1 MAMNEYFYMRK
12 NLTLD
17 DVFPSL
23 FKFHVKN
30 HRLLYH
36 KGEFDCW
43 VFWSGE
49 GDPRELSP
57 PPFSEFM
64 EKIKSYI
71 KDVIVFWPRTQ
82 FLAQFWKVI
91 EIEGKRLLTTR
102 HQPFG
107 FDFIHEGLCRYRV
120 MSLDFE
126 FDLDGVSDEHLGQL
140 GRVFCHQQLEST
152 PNVQYY
158 SRNEYPQFYQ
168 AYSCNINQSVA
179 FPLFES
185 STGCCIGVIEVVL
198 TDDRTYRTWG
208 SFNSNRVLSKREE
221 KYETLEEIEIQ
232 MMLEVVCDTHCLPLA
247 QTWALCRLC
256 NVVFTNDRTYD
267 RERQKFAFLDACA
280 KHCLRKGQGVVGRV
294 VLSQNLV
301 FCKDV
306 TQFSITE
313 YPLAHYA
320 RKYGLTGSFAICL
333 RSSYIEDNVYMLE
346 FFLPPNYTE
355 GRDPRI
361 ALVPLLT
368 TMKQHCKSFKVAS
381 GEELGEELSIEVLDF
396 SEDGKLCSYQIPQT
410 ARTPNR
416 IENGEEMVLLD
427 LSNQQ
432 LPEVN
437 ALDTGNNVVSNT
449 KENNNAV
456 TSVQQNSSQRLQ
468 RKAGIPISL
477 DDLQQHFGMKLKDVA
492 QSLGVSRSTVKRV
505 CREYNITWWPSCKRS
520 KDNQLL
526 SNKPVQGGVQEQILE
541 SSQPPISDP
550 PHMQD
555 MATASHT
562 MPHFTAA
569 QDTNIVTIKAK
580 YGDDFIKFQLP
591 VSSGMVEFQQQVAKR
606 LNLQGGTYHV
616 KYQDEDNDWILIA
629 CDEDLQNYICHSIS
643 QERNT
648 VIISKLGRALVLR
661 PSFSWV
667 SSVSNT
673 VLNTGPQTHFT
684 ATTNS
689 TAIAFSLLHSVS
701 YSGCRKKRINK
712 RLIVSKM
719 AEFEEMAVTS
729 DVKSGNMVFE
739 PVLEEG
745 VFRFDCIA
753 DHRNATFP
761 SLSFVNPKDRD
772 TPIMTSHNV
781 SSYIPTFECVLGEQ
795 IVQIELPIGTSFYGT
810 GEVSGQLEW
819 TGKRVFTWNMV
830 AGAYGPGTTSL
841 HQLHPWVLAVFL
853 SGEALGVLADTTR
866 RCEINLQ
873 KESIIKFVA
882 PSAYPVI
889 TFGPFASP
897 TDVLISLSHA
907 VLYLCRQSGHWGIIN
922 VVGAMTLMHEFIVR
936 TFREKGEVWPG
947 PCVFPDFTLS
957 KTRSWWAS
965 LVKDFISNGVDG
977 IWNDMNE
984 PTVFK
989 AVTKTMPETNV
1000 HRGDIELGVYGM
1012 LMTRSTY
1019 EDVCCNMDR
1028 RQPLYL
1034 GAPSYE
1040 YLNGPLTLGLSGQPL
1055 SRPDIGGFEGNA
1067 TPKLFG
1073 RWMGLGAMFPFCRGH
1088 SDTGTIDHEPWSFG
1102 EEYPKDPRLRTRE
1115 NSFMLGPLLIYTR
1128 RGGNG
1133 EGTLQ
1138 SLSTVSD
1145 QGIDQLQLVLPK
1157 GIWLSFDFDDSHPD
1171 FPTLYL
1177 QGGSIIPLGPA
1188 IQHVGETNPTDD
1200 LSLLVALDEH
1210 GKAKGVLFED
1220 DGDGYE
1226 FTGGG
1231 YLLTTYVAELESS
1244 VVTVRISETE
1254 GSWKRPNVVYTYNYY
1269 LVDLDAWG
1277 IDGEVLQIM
1286 MPSED
1291 ELSNLVSMSEKQYKI
1306 RMGTQWLHSRVEVDG
1321 YEEFSGTEYW
1331 SAGWSEEYYIY
1342 N

>member
-1 MAMNEYFYMRK
+1 MVENEHFLQRE
-12 NLTLD
+12 NLTD
-17 DVFPSL
+17 DDMICDFPL
-23 FKFHVKN
+23 YFKSYVKN
-30 HRLLYH
+30 HQLLCQH
-36 KGEFDCW
+36 KYVNWGW

-49 GDPRELSP
+49 DNPCERPPPP
-57 PPFSEFM
+57 PPFSNF
-64 EKIKSYI
+64 I
-71 KDVIVFWPRTQ
+71 
-82 FLAQFWKVI
+82 I
-91 EIEGKRLLTTR
+91 EIEGKHLLTTR
-102 HQPFG
+102 HLPFG
-107 FDFIHEGLCRYRV
+107 FDFIHEGLCQYRL

-126 FDLDGVSDEHLGQL
+126 FDLDG
-140 GRVFCHQQLEST
+140 LEST

-158 SRNEYPQFYQ
+158 SCNEYPQFYH

-185 STGCCIGVIEVVL
+185 STRCCIGVIEVVL
-198 TDDRTYRTWG
+198 TDERTYRTWG
-208 SFNSNRVLSKREE
+208 SFNSNRVLSKRE

-232 MMLEVVCDTHCLPLA
+232 MMLEVV
-247 QTWALCRLC
+247 
-256 NVVFTNDRTYD
+256 TYD

-346 FFLPPNYTE
+346 FFLPPNYIE

-381 GEELGEELSIEVLDF
+381 GKELGEELSIEVLDF

-416 IENGEEMVLLD
+416 MENGEEMVLLD

-432 LPEVN
+432 LLEVD
-437 ALDTGNNVVSNT
+437 AVDTGNNVVSNT
-449 KENNNAV
+449 EENNNVV

-477 DDLQQHFGMKLKDVA
+477 DDLQQHFGMKLKDAA
-492 QSLGVSRSTVKRV
+492 QSLGVSRSTVKRG
-505 CREYNITWWPSCKRS
+505 CREYNITWCPPCKRS

-541 SSQPPISDP
+541 SSQLPISDP

-562 MPHFTAA
+562 KPHFTAA

-591 VSSGMVEFQQQVAKR
+591 VSSRMV
-606 LNLQGGTYHV
+606 
-616 KYQDEDNDWILIA
+616 DI
-629 CDEDLQNYICHSIS
+629 
-643 QERNT
+643 
-648 VIISKLGRALVLR
+648 
-661 PSFSWV
+661 
-667 SSVSNT
+667 SNT
-673 VLNTGPQTHFT
+673 VLNTGPQTHFA

-712 RLIVSKM
+712 RLIMSKM
-719 AEFEEMAVTS
+719 AEFEEMAVTF
-729 DVKSGNMVFE
+729 DVKSGNIVFQ

-745 VFRFDCIA
+745 VFRFYCIA
-753 DHRNATFP
+753 DHRNAAFP

-781 SSYIPTFECVLGEQ
+781 SSYIPSFECVLGEQ
-795 IVQIELPIGTSFYGT
+795 IVQIELSIGTSFYGT
-810 GEVSGQLEW
+810 GEVSGQLER

-841 HQLHPWVLAVFL
+841 YQSHPWVLAVL
-853 SGEALGVLADTTR
+853 PSREALGVLADTTR

-882 PSAYPVI
+882 PSSYPVI

-922 VVGAMTLMHEFIVR
+922 VVGAMTLMHEFIAR
-936 TFREKGEVWPG
+936 TFREKGIPYDVIWMDIDYMNGFRCFTFDQERFPDPKSLVKDLRLTGFKAIWMLDPGIKHEEGYFVYDSGEVWPG

-965 LVKDFISNGVDG
+965 LVKDFISKGVDG

-984 PTVFK
+984 PAVFK

-1000 HRGDIELGVYGM
+1000 HRGDVELG
-1012 LMTRSTY
+1012 
-1019 EDVCCNMDR
+1019 
-1028 RQPLYL
+1028 
-1034 GAPSYE
+1034 
-1040 YLNGPLTLGLSGQPL
+1040 GLW
-1055 SRPDIGGFEGNA
+1055 DA
-1067 TPKLFG
+1067 
-1073 RWMGLGAMFPFCRGH
+1073 
-1088 SDTGTIDHEPWSFG
+1088 DGTI
-1102 EEYPKDPRLRTRE
+1102 
-1115 NSFMLGPLLIYTR
+1115 
-1128 RGGNG
+1128 
-1133 EGTLQ
+1133 
-1138 SLSTVSD
+1138 
-1145 QGIDQLQLVLPK
+1145 
-1157 GIWLSFDFDDSHPD
+1157 
-1171 FPTLYL
+1171 
-1177 QGGSIIPLGPA
+1177 SI
-1188 IQHVGETNPTDD
+1188 
-1200 LSLLVALDEH
+1200 
-1210 GKAKGVLFED
+1210 
-1220 DGDGYE
+1220 
-1226 FTGGG
+1226 
-1231 YLLTTYVAELESS
+1231 
-1244 VVTVRISETE
+1244 
-1254 GSWKRPNVVYTYNYY
+1254 
-1269 LVDLDAWG
+1269 
-1277 IDGEVLQIM
+1277 
-1286 MPSED
+1286 
-1291 ELSNLVSMSEKQYKI
+1291 
-1306 RMGTQWLHSRVEVDG
+1306 
-1321 YEEFSGTEYW
+1321 
-1331 SAGWSEEYYIY
+1331 
-1342 N
+1342 

>member
-208 SFNSNRVLSKREE
+208 SFNSNRVLSKREVQGLTSSKCMHSDGRKE

-648 VIISKLGRALVLR
+648 VII
-661 PSFSWV
+661 
-667 SSVSNT
+667 
-673 VLNTGPQTHFT
+673 
-684 ATTNS
+684 
-689 TAIAFSLLHSVS
+689 

-907 VLYLCRQSGHWGIIN
+907 VGTVFMPPKWSLGYHQCRWSYDSDAR
-922 VVGAMTLMHEFIVR
+922 VREIVR
-936 TFREKGEVWPG
+936 TFREKGMPCDVMWMDIDYMNGFREVWPG

-1102 EEYPKDPRLRTRE
+1102 EEKSQRSQAKNTGK
-1115 NSFMLGPLLIYTR
+1115 FIYVGTITNIYKE
-1128 RGGNG
+1128 RG
-1133 EGTLQ
+1133 
-1138 SLSTVSD
+1138 TVSD

>member
-1 MAMNEYFYMRK
+1 MVENEHFLQRE
-12 NLTLD
+12 NLTD
-17 DVFPSL
+17 DDMICDFPL
-23 FKFHVKN
+23 YFKSYVKN
-30 HRLLYH
+30 HQLLCQH
-36 KGEFDCW
+36 KYVNWGW

-49 GDPRELSP
+49 DNPCERPPPP
-57 PPFSEFM
+57 PPFSNFKFM

-91 EIEGKRLLTTR
+91 EIEGKHLLTTR

-107 FDFIHEGLCRYRV
+107 FDFIHEGLCQYRL

-126 FDLDGVSDEHLGQL
+126 FDLDG
-140 GRVFCHQQLEST
+140 LEST

-158 SRNEYPQFYQ
+158 SCNEYPQFYH

-185 STGCCIGVIEVVL
+185 STRCCIGVMEVVL
-198 TDDRTYRTWG
+198 IDERTYRTWG
-208 SFNSNRVLSKREE
+208 SFNSNRVLRKE
-221 KYETLEEIEIQ
+221 K
-232 MMLEVVCDTHCLPLA
+232 
-247 QTWALCRLC
+247 LC

-346 FFLPPNYTE
+346 FFLPPNYIE

-381 GEELGEELSIEVLDF
+381 GKELGEELSIEVLDF

-416 IENGEEMVLLD
+416 MENGEEMVLLD

-432 LPEVN
+432 LLEVD
-437 ALDTGNNVVSNT
+437 AVDTGNNVVT
-449 KENNNAV
+449 
-456 TSVQQNSSQRLQ
+456 
-468 RKAGIPISL
+468 GIPISL
-477 DDLQQHFGMKLKDVA
+477 DDLQQHFGMKLKDAA

-505 CREYNITWWPSCKRS
+505 CREYNITWCPPCKRS

-541 SSQPPISDP
+541 SSQLPISDP

-555 MATASHT
+555 M
-562 MPHFTAA
+562 
-569 QDTNIVTIKAK
+569 
-580 YGDDFIKFQLP
+580 
-591 VSSGMVEFQQQVAKR
+591 
-606 LNLQGGTYHV
+606 
-616 KYQDEDNDWILIA
+616 
-629 CDEDLQNYICHSIS
+629 C
-643 QERNT
+643 
-648 VIISKLGRALVLR
+648 
-661 PSFSWV
+661 
-667 SSVSNT
+667 
-673 VLNTGPQTHFT
+673 
-684 ATTNS
+684 
-689 TAIAFSLLHSVS
+689 

-712 RLIVSKM
+712 RLIMSKM

-729 DVKSGNMVFE
+729 DVKSGNIVFQ

-745 VFRFDCIA
+745 VFRFYCIA
-753 DHRNATFP
+753 DHRNAAFP

-781 SSYIPTFECVLGEQ
+781 SSYIPSFECVLGEQ
-795 IVQIELPIGTSFYGT
+795 IVQIELSIGTSFYGT
-810 GEVSGQLEW
+810 GEVSGQLER

-841 HQLHPWVLAVFL
+841 YQSHPWVLAVL
-853 SGEALGVLADTTR
+853 PSREALGVLADTTR

-882 PSAYPVI
+882 PSSYPVI

-907 VLYLCRQSGHWGIIN
+907 VLYLCCQSGHWGIIN
-922 VVGAMTLMHEFIVR
+922 VVGAMTLMHEFIAR
-936 TFREKGEVWPG
+936 TFREKGIPYDVIWMDIDYMNGFRCFTFDQERFPDPKSLVKDLRLTGFKAIWMLHPGIKHEEGYFVYDSGEVWPG

-965 LVKDFISNGVDG
+965 LVKDFISKGVDG

-984 PTVFK
+984 PAVFK

-1000 HRGDIELGVYGM
+1000 HRGDVELG
-1012 LMTRSTY
+1012 
-1019 EDVCCNMDR
+1019 
-1028 RQPLYL
+1028 
-1034 GAPSYE
+1034 
-1040 YLNGPLTLGLSGQPL
+1040 GLW
-1055 SRPDIGGFEGNA
+1055 DA
-1067 TPKLFG
+1067 
-1073 RWMGLGAMFPFCRGH
+1073 
-1088 SDTGTIDHEPWSFG
+1088 DGTI
-1102 EEYPKDPRLRTRE
+1102 
-1115 NSFMLGPLLIYTR
+1115 
-1128 RGGNG
+1128 
-1133 EGTLQ
+1133 
-1138 SLSTVSD
+1138 
-1145 QGIDQLQLVLPK
+1145 
-1157 GIWLSFDFDDSHPD
+1157 
-1171 FPTLYL
+1171 
-1177 QGGSIIPLGPA
+1177 SI
-1188 IQHVGETNPTDD
+1188 
-1200 LSLLVALDEH
+1200 
-1210 GKAKGVLFED
+1210 
-1220 DGDGYE
+1220 
-1226 FTGGG
+1226 
-1231 YLLTTYVAELESS
+1231 
-1244 VVTVRISETE
+1244 
-1254 GSWKRPNVVYTYNYY
+1254 
-1269 LVDLDAWG
+1269 
-1277 IDGEVLQIM
+1277 
-1286 MPSED
+1286 
-1291 ELSNLVSMSEKQYKI
+1291 
-1306 RMGTQWLHSRVEVDG
+1306 
-1321 YEEFSGTEYW
+1321 
-1331 SAGWSEEYYIY
+1331 
-1342 N
+1342 

>member
-1 MAMNEYFYMRK
+1 MVENEHFLQRE
-12 NLTLD
+12 NLTD
-17 DVFPSL
+17 DDMICDFPL
-23 FKFHVKN
+23 YFKSYVKN
-30 HRLLYH
+30 HQLLCQH
-36 KGEFDCW
+36 KYVNWGW

-49 GDPRELSP
+49 DNPCERPPPP
-57 PPFSEFM
+57 PPFSNF
-64 EKIKSYI
+64 S
-71 KDVIVFWPRTQ
+71 
-82 FLAQFWKVI
+82 
-91 EIEGKRLLTTR
+91 RL
-102 HQPFG
+102 
-107 FDFIHEGLCRYRV
+107 

-126 FDLDGVSDEHLGQL
+126 FDLDG
-140 GRVFCHQQLEST
+140 LEST

-158 SRNEYPQFYQ
+158 SCNEYPQFYH

-185 STGCCIGVIEVVL
+185 STRCCIGVIEVVL
-198 TDDRTYRTWG
+198 TDKRTYRTWG
-208 SFNSNRVLSKREE
+208 SFNSNRVLSKRE
-221 KYETLEEIEIQ
+221 K
-232 MMLEVVCDTHCLPLA
+232 
-247 QTWALCRLC
+247 LC

-346 FFLPPNYTE
+346 FFLPPNYIE

-381 GEELGEELSIEVLDF
+381 GKELGEELSIEVLDF

-416 IENGEEMVLLD
+416 MENGEEMVLLD

-432 LPEVN
+432 LLEVD
-437 ALDTGNNVVSNT
+437 AVDTGNNVVSNT
-449 KENNNAV
+449 EENNNVV

-477 DDLQQHFGMKLKDVA
+477 DDLQQHFGMKLKDAA

-505 CREYNITWWPSCKRS
+505 CREYNITWCPPCKRS

-541 SSQPPISDP
+541 SSQLPISDP

-562 MPHFTAA
+562 KPHFTAA

-591 VSSGMVEFQQQVAKR
+591 VSSRMVD
-606 LNLQGGTYHV
+606 T
-616 KYQDEDNDWILIA
+616 
-629 CDEDLQNYICHSIS
+629 
-643 QERNT
+643 
-648 VIISKLGRALVLR
+648 
-661 PSFSWV
+661 
-667 SSVSNT
+667 
-673 VLNTGPQTHFT
+673 
-684 ATTNS
+684 
-689 TAIAFSLLHSVS
+689 IAFSLLHSVS

-712 RLIVSKM
+712 RLIMSKM
-719 AEFEEMAVTS
+719 AEFEEMAVTF
-729 DVKSGNMVFE
+729 DVKSGNIVFQ

-745 VFRFDCIA
+745 VFRFYCIA
-753 DHRNATFP
+753 DHRNAAFP

-781 SSYIPTFECVLGEQ
+781 SSYIPSFECVLGEQ
-795 IVQIELPIGTSFYGT
+795 IVQIELSIGTSFYGT
-810 GEVSGQLEW
+810 GEVSGQLER

-841 HQLHPWVLAVFL
+841 YQSHPWVLAVL
-853 SGEALGVLADTTR
+853 PSREALGVLADTTR

-882 PSAYPVI
+882 PSSYPVI

-897 TDVLISLSHA
+897 TD

-922 VVGAMTLMHEFIVR
+922 VVGAMTLMHEFVR
-936 TFREKGEVWPG
+936 LPEHFGRKERFPDPKSLVKDLRLTGFKAIWMLDPGIKNEEGYFVYDREVWPG

-965 LVKDFISNGVDG
+965 LVKDFISKGVDG

-984 PTVFK
+984 PAVFK

-1000 HRGDIELGVYGM
+1000 HRGDVELG
-1012 LMTRSTY
+1012 
-1019 EDVCCNMDR
+1019 
-1028 RQPLYL
+1028 
-1034 GAPSYE
+1034 
-1040 YLNGPLTLGLSGQPL
+1040 GLW
-1055 SRPDIGGFEGNA
+1055 DA
-1067 TPKLFG
+1067 
-1073 RWMGLGAMFPFCRGH
+1073 
-1088 SDTGTIDHEPWSFG
+1088 DGTI
-1102 EEYPKDPRLRTRE
+1102 
-1115 NSFMLGPLLIYTR
+1115 
-1128 RGGNG
+1128 
-1133 EGTLQ
+1133 
-1138 SLSTVSD
+1138 
-1145 QGIDQLQLVLPK
+1145 
-1157 GIWLSFDFDDSHPD
+1157 
-1171 FPTLYL
+1171 
-1177 QGGSIIPLGPA
+1177 SI
-1188 IQHVGETNPTDD
+1188 
-1200 LSLLVALDEH
+1200 
-1210 GKAKGVLFED
+1210 
-1220 DGDGYE
+1220 
-1226 FTGGG
+1226 
-1231 YLLTTYVAELESS
+1231 
-1244 VVTVRISETE
+1244 
-1254 GSWKRPNVVYTYNYY
+1254 
-1269 LVDLDAWG
+1269 
-1277 IDGEVLQIM
+1277 
-1286 MPSED
+1286 
-1291 ELSNLVSMSEKQYKI
+1291 
-1306 RMGTQWLHSRVEVDG
+1306 
-1321 YEEFSGTEYW
+1321 
-1331 SAGWSEEYYIY
+1331 
-1342 N
+1342 